1 MIYLDNAATTKADQD
16 VIDSFVK
23 VNQSLYFNPNSPH
36 QAGLQAEQVL
46 KQAKEE
52 IDSALNLNHLY
63 HIVFTSGA
71 TESNNMALKG
81 IAYRKRET
89 ANEIITSV
97 LEHPSVLEVMRYL
110 EEKQGFKLKYV
121 DVKSDGKIDT
131 EHLKS
136 LMSDKVG
143 LVTCM
148 YVNNIMGQIQP
159 IQDIVNILKDY
170 PRAHLHV
177 DAVQAL
183 GKVSMNLNG
192 VDSLSLSG
200 HKFNGLKGQGLL
212 IIKNIQNIEPVVHGG
227 GQEYG
232 LRSGTVNLPMAVSMV
247 KSIKL
252 TMGRL
257 DEASCKLN
265 KMNQSVRTFLEEFR
279 GVYINSPKDSAPQ
292 IINVSFPGVKGEV
305 LVNAFSKH
313 GVMISTTS
321 ACSSKR
327 GKLNEVLLAMGVPDA
342 RIEGSIR
349 ISMGVHTTEEDIQ
362 RFKEVFEEVYEEVK
376 ELLK

>member
-212 IIKNIQNIEPVVHGG
+212 IIKNIQTIEPVVHGG

-257 DEASCKLN
+257 DEASRKLI

-327 GKLNEVLLAMGVPDA
+327 GKLNEVLLAMGVPDT

-362 RFKEVFEEVYEEVK
+362 RFKEVFEQVYEEVK

>member
-52 IDSALNLNHLY
+52 IDGALNLNHLY

-257 DEASCKLN
+257 DEASRKLN

>member
-212 IIKNIQNIEPVVHGG
+212 IIKNIQTIEPVVHGG

-257 DEASCKLN
+257 DEASRKLI

-342 RIEGSIR
+342 RIEASIR

-362 RFKEVFEEVYEEVK
+362 RFKEVFEQVYEEVK

>member
-52 IDSALNLNHLY
+52 IDSVLNLNHLY

-212 IIKNIQNIEPVVHGG
+212 IIKNIQTIEPVVHGG

-232 LRSGTVNLPMAVSMV
+232 LKSGTVNLPMAVSMV

-257 DEASCKLN
+257 DEASRKLI

-342 RIEGSIR
+342 RIEASIR

-362 RFKEVFEEVYEEVK
+362 RFKEVFEQVYEEVK

>member
-16 VIDSFVK
+16 VIDAFVK
-23 VNQSLYFNPNSPH
+23 VNQLLYFNPNSPH

-257 DEASCKLN
+257 DEASRKLN

-327 GKLNEVLLAMGVPDA
+327 GKLNEVLLAMGVPDT

-362 RFKEVFEEVYEEVK
+362 RFKEVFEQVYEEVK

>member
-257 DEASCKLN
+257 DEASRKLN

>member
-52 IDSALNLNHLY
+52 IDIALNLNHLY

-183 GKVSMNLNG
+183 GKVSMDLNG

-257 DEASCKLN
+257 DEARRKLN

-342 RIEGSIR
+342 RIECSIR

-362 RFKEVFEEVYEEVK
+362 RFKEVFEQVYEEVK

>member
-212 IIKNIQNIEPVVHGG
+212 IIKNIQNIEPVAHGG

-257 DEASCKLN
+257 DEASRKLN

>member
-16 VIDSFVK
+16 VIDAFVK

-148 YVNNIMGQIQP
+148 YVNNIMGRIQP

-257 DEASCKLN
+257 DEASRKLN

-327 GKLNEVLLAMGVPDA
+327 GKLNEVLLAMGVPDT

-362 RFKEVFEEVYEEVK
+362 RFKEVFEQVYEEVK